1 MGNNNW
7 IFFECSANSFDDFT
21 NFMHLIEINFD
32 NKKVNWMKIS
42 ILALKK
48 WKFSDNAMHKTNI
61 IQIKNSFLCNFKFC
75 NAFIWNSM
83 QFSSLSVPPMLMI
96 MNQLVGSA
104 VGQKITLECQSEAF
118 PKSINYWMKNETII
132 TRGKQIGIDYVMSVR
147 CLEGFLHRNNNTWAC
162 VDDVGSFWLDLMI
175 NKSRMWETKNIQ
187 KIPRSIFRMCNDWK
201 LQRSMKWAQKFVIQ
215 GQFPRDL

>member
-7 IFFECSANSFDDFT
+7 IFFECSANSFDDFK

-42 ILALKK
+42 ILSPKK
-48 WKFSDNAMHKTNI
+48 WKFSDNTMHQTNI
-61 IQIKNSFLCNFKFC
+61 LWIKNSFLCNFKFC

-132 TRGKQIGIDYVMSVR
+132 TRGKQIGIDYVMSVP
-147 CLEGFLHRNNNTWAC
+147 GA
-162 VDDVGSFWLDLMI
+162 
-175 NKSRMWETKNIQ
+175 
-187 KIPRSIFRMCNDWK
+187 WK
-201 LQRSMKWAQKFVIQ
+201 VFFTEITTRERVSMM
-215 GQFPRDL
+215 